1 MLYHSMAI
9 TGRPGV
15 PYSRALAIRIALLR
29 FLSRSCD
36 SDRTLAIPIALLRFE
51 GPTPGWFSRPSGQ
64 GGFQPMTPSL
74 LDLSQTVLVP
84 VSDFIRPVVAV
95 PSAAQPVLRFARLY
109 HLTAVSQGTTAGGFQ
124 VSGFQVS
131 GCGAVMPAA
140 TTRSRTPECAR
151 GGTGSAGRTS
161 ARRSPGRTWVPRPGW
176 RRSLP
181 PAFQRSRRRG
191 SFS

>member
-15 PYSRALAIRIALLR
+15 PYSRALAILV
-29 FLSRSCD
+29 
-36 SDRTLAIPIALLRFE
+36 ALLRFE
-51 GPTPGWFSRPSGQ
+51 GPTPGWFFRLSGQ
-64 GGFQPMTPSL
+64 GGFQPVTPSL
-74 LDLSQTVLVP
+74 LGLSQTVLVP
-84 VSDFIRPVVAV
+84 VSAFIRSVVAV

-109 HLTAVSQGTTAGGFQ
+109 HLTAVSQDTTAEGFQ

-140 TTRSRTPECAR
+140 TIRSRTPGYGR
-151 GGTGSAGRTS
+151 GGSGSAGRTS
-161 ARRSPGRTWVPRPGW
+161 ARRPPGRILVLRPGW
-176 RRSLP
+176 RRNLP
-181 PAFQRSRRRG
+181 PALEMSRRRG